1 MVELV
6 DSLDLGSNA
15 RACRFESCHPHQIR
29 RRGFGLS
36 FLFLSDGTRTHLNA
50 ARISAAGE
58 GLTEPLYSLLFQGE
72 SKRKSSPVIRTI
84 NKTAIHFNG
93 LPSLSCLLQ
102 IFIEFLK
109 QVLDNHPITTN
120 RGMVPLGIL
129 PLASFEV
136 DSVLRKNHGTNFR
149 SFHGFLLTLCLL
161 LRPLIS

>member
-129 PLASFEV
+129 PLASFAV
-136 DSVLRKNHGTNFR
+136 DSVLGRPFFHCGTAQR
-149 SFHGFLLTLCLL
+149 RTPGHQGSMPGG
-161 LRPLIS
+161 